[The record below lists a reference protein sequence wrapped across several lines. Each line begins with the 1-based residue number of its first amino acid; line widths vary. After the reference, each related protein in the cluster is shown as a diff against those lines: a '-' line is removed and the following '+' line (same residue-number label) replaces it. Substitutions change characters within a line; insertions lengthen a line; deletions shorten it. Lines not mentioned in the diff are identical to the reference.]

1 MIQTIKMERKM
12 ERWFRS
18 EIVNEYD
25 QEYHNHKPPT
35 DPWHH
40 EEKPHNHDETPGRQ
54 TKQSNQLS
62 LPHQDD
68 FKNKMDIS

>member
-25 QEYHNHKPPT
+25 QEYHNHKPQT
-35 DPWHH
+35 DPWHR
-40 EEKPHNHDETPGRQ
+40 EEEPHKHDETPGRQ